1 MNIQNGK
8 ISGIQYHPLL
18 ESLYE
23 EMHSRPYQVIQ
34 CPAHITHFVVLSNE
48 LQKSEQFAHLQQ
60 LYAAFELPVPQLDQT
75 NLQLET
81 ATFKVRREVH
91 LEFTAFT
98 FINFALSDQ
107 APFECTGLTPL
118 PQGWL
123 EQLPGMVVANFHL
136 ALQCID
142 ENDSQLIV
150 NAKKSFENFRLVG
163 SSPQNGDARVW
174 TSFRLHSDGFGRFL
188 IGNIH
193 MSDSQIGRLTQ
204 RLIEIET
211 YRMLTLMALP
221 LARENVTVLTAM
233 DEKLVKLT
241 NQLACSEH
249 FSEQG
254 ILSQLT
260 AMAAQIE
267 AVRARTA
274 FRYTATFAYYDLVI
288 KRLEELRED
297 EVSGHLS
304 LNEFI
309 TRRLTPAVNTCKAVS
324 DRLESLSLRID
335 RVSDMMRTK
344 VELSIQEQNQLLLTS
359 MDRRSRIQLMMQHT
373 VEGLSVAAIS
383 YYSIGLVKYLIEA
396 VDLSLLPV
404 EKSQLIGLSVPIIIG
419 TVWFFTR
426 RVHRRFKN
434 MDDAES
440 VASK

>member
-1 MNIQNGK
+1 MNIQHGK

-48 LQKSEQFAHLQQ
+48 LQKAEQFAHMQQ

-91 LEFTAFT
+91 LEFSAFT
-98 FINFALSDQ
+98 FINSSLSDQ

-123 EQLPGMVVANFHL
+123 EQLTGMVVANFHL

-188 IGNIH
+188 IGNIQ

-241 NQLACSEH
+241 NQLACSVH

-344 VELSIQEQNQLLLTS
+344 VELSIQEQNQMLLTS

-434 MDDAES
+434 MDDD
-440 VASK
+440 K